1 MQEMNETMFDKLG
14 GRKFILAVLGLIAL
28 VLLAVFKP
36 EAISAEL
43 ITGILGLA
51 AMFNASNT
59 VTTVKGLVAA
69 GGSAPVPPQPPS
81 GESVQDYVKVEL
93 LNMQQ
98 QLDEAKVQAS
108 TATNQV
114 NALADIILKLTSTVQ
129 GANVNTVPNERT
141 QPNAAESNR
150 QAISNYLKQNFG

>member
-1 MQEMNETMFDKLG
+1 MNETMFDKLG
-14 GRKFILAVLGLIAL
+14 GRKFILAILGLIAL

-43 ITGILGLA
+43 ITGILGLT

-59 VTTVKGLVAA
+59 VTTIKGLT
-69 GGSAPVPPQPPS
+69 APTPPYEPT
-81 GESVQDYVKVEL
+81 QDYVKVEL

-98 QLDEAKVQAS
+98 QLDEAKVQAN

-129 GANVNTVPNERT
+129 GASVNTVPNERT
-141 QPNAAESNR
+141 QTNAAESNR

>member
-1 MQEMNETMFDKLG
+1 MQEMNNVFDKLG
-14 GRKFILAVLGLIAL
+14 GRKFILAVLGLVAL

-36 EAISAEL
+36 GSISAEL

-59 VTTVKGLVAA
+59 VTTVKGLN
-69 GGSAPVPPQPPS
+69 APTTPP
-81 GESVQDYVKVEL
+81 ESPTDYVKVEL

-98 QLDEAKVQAS
+98 QLDEAKAQSSSA
-108 TATNQV
+108 ANQV

-129 GANVNTVPNERT
+129 GASVNSVPNERT
-141 QPNAAESNR
+141 QTNAAESNR
-150 QAISNYLKQNFG
+150 QAISSYLKQNFG

>member
-1 MQEMNETMFDKLG
+1 MQEMNNVFDKLG
-14 GRKFILAVLGLIAL
+14 GRKFILAVLGLVAL

-36 EAISAEL
+36 GSISAEL

-59 VTTVKGLVAA
+59 VTTVKGLNTT
-69 GGSAPVPPQPPS
+69 PPTSEPTT
-81 GESVQDYVKVEL
+81 DYVKVEL

-98 QLDEAKVQAS
+98 QLDEAKAQS
-108 TATNQV
+108 SSATSQV

-129 GANVNTVPNERT
+129 GANVNTVPMERT
-141 QPNAAESNR
+141 QTNAAESNR
-150 QAISNYLKQNFG
+150 QAISNYLKSNFG

>member
-14 GRKFILAVLGLIAL
+14 GRKFILAILGLIAL

-43 ITGILGLA
+43 ITGILGLT

-59 VTTVKGLVAA
+59 VTTIKGLT
-69 GGSAPVPPQPPS
+69 APTPPYEPT
-81 GESVQDYVKVEL
+81 QDYVKVEL

-98 QLDEAKVQAS
+98 QLDEAKVQAN

-129 GANVNTVPNERT
+129 GASVNTVPNERT
-141 QPNAAESNR
+141 QTNAAESNR

>member
-1 MQEMNETMFDKLG
+1 MQEVNNVFDKLG
-14 GRKFILAVLGLIAL
+14 GRKFILAVLGLVAL

-36 EAISAEL
+36 GSISAEL

-59 VTTVKGLVAA
+59 VTTVKGLNT
-69 GGSAPVPPQPPS
+69 PPPTS
-81 GESVQDYVKVEL
+81 ESTTDYVKVEL

-98 QLDEAKVQAS
+98 QLDEARAQS
-108 TATNQV
+108 SSATSQV

-129 GANVNTVPNERT
+129 GANVNTVPMERT
-141 QPNAAESNR
+141 QTNAAESNR
-150 QAISNYLKQNFG
+150 QAISNYLKSNFG